1 MENTCQTN
9 AKINQIQNFNNSIV
23 EWIDHRK
30 GLICLKNK
38 SEHQTSNNICV
49 NVITTVFHIKELGLS
64 KPERRRLRKGDNYV
78 VPQQVLAESEW
89 EIL

>member
-1 MENTCQTN
+1 MNIDCQTTN
-9 AKINQIQNFNNSIV
+9 TKTEQIHNFNNSVV

-38 SEHQTSNNICV
+38 SEHQTSNN
-49 NVITTVFHIKELGLS
+49 THTRSVFHIKDLGLS
-64 KPERRRLRKGDNYV
+64 KPERRRLRKGETYTIPQITDN
-78 VPQQVLAESEW
+78 EW

>member
-1 MENTCQTN
+1 MNTDCQT
-9 AKINQIQNFNNSIV
+9 QIHNFNNSVI

-38 SEHQTSNNICV
+38 SEHQTSNNS
-49 NVITTVFHIKELGLS
+49 NTTNTTVFHIKDLGLT
-64 KPERRRLRKGDNYV
+64 KLERRRLRKGDTYV
-78 VPQQVLAESEW
+78 IPQQILAESEW

>member
-1 MENTCQTN
+1 MNIDCQTKN
-9 AKINQIQNFNNSIV
+9 NQTQIQNFNNSVI

-38 SEHQTSNNICV
+38 TEHQTSNNSTI
-49 NVITTVFHIKELGLS
+49 ITKVFHIKDLCLT
-64 KPERRRLRKGDNYV
+64 KPERRRLRKGETYTIPQITDND
-78 VPQQVLAESEW
+78 W